1 MHAMSERYV
10 AILGSLKERGI
21 LKLVMV
27 PEGQS
32 LGFDEGSATRLW
44 LHPHLARAWHL
55 VAFVPFH
62 KLEALD
68 FYVADCVPGSP
79 IEY

>member
-1 MHAMSERYV
+1 MHTMPERYV
-10 AILGSLKERGI
+10 AILGSLKESGI

-32 LGFDEGSATRLW
+32 LDFDEGAATRRW
-44 LHPHLARAWHL
+44 LHPHLDRAWHL
-55 VAFVPFH
+55 VAFVPFK

-68 FYVADCVPGSP
+68 FYVAECVPDSP